1 MQTWRFPKIVIGVP
15 PVIINLARSPLRD
28 SLAFRG
34 SGPGMAG
41 GFFLAGPSRSPKAM
55 VDVGHLMMFTFFWDH
70 EMGVCLRGMGWDCL
84 ILL

>member
-1 MQTWRFPKIVIGVP
+1 MEVSENRHRGTPSHHQFGQVASQRFPGIPGV
-15 PVIINLARSPLRD
+15 
-28 SLAFRG
+28 G
-34 SGPGMAG
+34 AG
-41 GFFLAGPSRSPKAM
+41 DGRWIFLAGPSRSPKAM